1 MLKVLYV
8 SEFVEE
14 LVFVLLN
21 VQQLELDLIH
31 LL

>member
-1 MLKVLYV
+1 MLKVFYV